1 MASLSPLP
9 GGSLYTVSKHGVL
22 GLFRSFWSTAFFNG
36 IRVNLLC
43 PYYMDTPLLPTETRF
58 MLAGGAMGK
67 PEDVVEAG
75 TRLMVHTRNIGRAL
89 VVVPKVKTRL
99 DDD

>member
-1 MASLSPLP
+1 
-9 GGSLYTVSKHGVL
+9 
-22 GLFRSFWSTAFFNG
+22 
-36 IRVNLLC
+36 
-43 PYYMDTPLLPTETRF
+43 MDTPLLPTEACF

-67 PEDVVEAG
+67 PDYVVEAG